1 MNAADTSY
9 HALQI
14 NTDLCFGCTHCMM
27 KCPTAAI
34 RITNGKAY
42 IRNEWC
48 VDCAECMRACPVN
61 AISVAQDD
69 FQQIFNYKHRV
80 VLLPAIFTGQFSKQI
95 SEPTI
100 LEALKELGFTHVFQV
115 EQLVPIVHEQMA
127 KMLADIPEKPM
138 ISAFCP
144 AIVRL
149 IQVRFPSL
157 LSQICTIKP
166 PIDASALFIR
176 QNLENQGIKSD
187 DIGIFYVT
195 PCAAKIAAVKSPV
208 GNYESAVDGVI
219 NMDFLYNKVYQLV
232 NHQQSHQPDVAHET
246 SLTAQAMQWSLSHG
260 EASQMTGRC
269 LAIDEIHN
277 VIEFLDRLET
287 TNDIQNVDFLE
298 LRACDQSCA
307 GGILT
312 SANRFLTTERLRKRA
327 INAPNKPLI
336 FNANYKKEISFI
348 KDNISFNLTPR
359 PMPHLGENIGEAI
372 KKMQLIQDTLGN
384 LPGIDCGACG
394 VPNCQ
399 ALAEDIAHQQ
409 AQLSDCLFLQRKME
423 QSNELSINQSIDI
436 IEKTWGK
443 NRLNKKL

>member
-1 MNAADTSY
+1 
-9 HALQI
+9 
-14 NTDLCFGCTHCMM
+14 MM
-27 KCPTAAI
+27 KCPTGAI

-69 FQQIFNYKHRV
+69 FQQIFDYQHRV

-100 LEALKELGFTHVFQV
+100 LEALKSLGFTHVFQV

-127 KMLADIPEKPM
+127 QMLAATQEKPM

-157 LSQICTIKP
+157 VSQICTIKP
-166 PIDASALFIR
+166 PIDASAIFIR
-176 QNLENQGIKSD
+176 QQLENQGINSEE
-187 DIGIFYVT
+187 IGIFYVT

-208 GNYESAVDGVI
+208 GNYASAVNGVI

-232 NHQQSHQPDVAHET
+232 NHQRSHQPDIAHET

-260 EASQMTGRC
+260 EASQMAGRC

-277 VIEFLDRLET
+277 VIEFLDRFET

-312 SANRFLTTERLRKRA
+312 SANRFLTTDRLRKRA
-327 INAPNKPLI
+327 INAPSTPLI
-336 FNANYKKEISFI
+336 FKSKCEKEINFV
-348 KDNISFNLTPR
+348 KQNIEFTSLTPR
-359 PMPHLGENIGEAI
+359 QLPPLGDSLGESI
-372 KKMQLIQDTLGN
+372 KKMQQIQNVMCD

-394 VPNCQ
+394 APKCQ
-399 ALAEDIAHQQ
+399 ALAEDIARQQ
-409 AQLSDCLFLQRKME
+409 AQLSDCIFLQRTME
-423 QSNELSINQSIDI
+423 KNQELSVNQSIAI

-443 NRLNKKL
+443 HRLDKDCNKKGAKYEGQ